1 MEESDVRLRGGF
13 VIPYSTGSARWCV
26 KHGLFPESRIGN
38 STAILYLQDVFGHFS
53 EKFILSLFYNRETRD
68 NALRLWELIYASD
81 IPYILAKIAEYDA
94 LIARWD
100 KLNAEMQEIE
110 QTLEMIA

>member
-1 MEESDVRLRGGF
+1 MEKSDICLRDGF
-13 VIPYSTGSARWCV
+13 VIPYSTESARWCV

-38 STAILYLQDVFGHFS
+38 STAILYLQDTFGHFS

-68 NALRLWELIYASD
+68 NALRLWKLIYASD
-81 IPYILAKIAEYDA
+81 IPYILSKIAEYDA
-94 LIARWD
+94 LVSRWD
-100 KLNAEMQEIE
+100 ELNAEMQEIE